1 MARGAS
7 NILYVLGWRNHRVL
21 DEGLPGWH
29 AKGYPV
35 LGTAVSANPRH

>member
-1 MARGAS
+1 
-7 NILYVLGWRNHRVL
+7 VL

-35 LGTAVSANPRH
+35 EGTNISATPSH

>member
-1 MARGAS
+1 
-7 NILYVLGWRNHRVL
+7 VL

-35 LGTAVSANPRH
+35 EGKNISATPSH

>member
-1 MARGAS
+1 M
-7 NILYVLGWRNHRVL
+7 YEMGWRNQRVL

-35 LGTAVSANPRH
+35 AGTAISAKPRH

>member
-1 MARGAS
+1 
-7 NILYVLGWRNHRVL
+7 VL

-35 LGTAVSANPRH
+35 QGTAVSANPRH

>member
-1 MARGAS
+1 MYS
-7 NILYVLGWRNHRVL
+7 QGWRNHRVL

-35 LGTAVSANPRH
+35 EGQNVSATPGH

>member
-1 MARGAS
+1 M
-7 NILYVLGWRNHRVL
+7 GWRNHRVL

-35 LGTAVSANPRH
+35 EGTNLTAQPKH

>member
-7 NILYVLGWRNHRVL
+7 NILYTLGWRNHRFL
-21 DEGLPGWH
+21 DGGLPGWH

-35 LGTAVSANPRH
+35 QGTSFSSNPRH

>member
-1 MARGAS
+1 
-7 NILYVLGWRNHRVL
+7 VL

-35 LGTAVSANPRH
+35 EGKNISAAPSH

>member
-1 MARGAS
+1 M
-7 NILYVLGWRNHRVL
+7 GWRNHRVL

-35 LGTAVSANPRH
+35 EGTDTAAEPRH